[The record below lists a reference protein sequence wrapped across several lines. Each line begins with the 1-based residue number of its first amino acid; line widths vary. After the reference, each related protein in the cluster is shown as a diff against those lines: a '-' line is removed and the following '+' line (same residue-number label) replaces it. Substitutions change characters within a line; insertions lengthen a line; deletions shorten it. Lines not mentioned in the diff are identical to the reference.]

1 MTGGIAR
8 RREGLFDQSGHLFLL
23 ALDHAQSGVTPG
35 LELSWE
41 LMARLAAS
49 DLSGFILN
57 VGLAGRMAEPPFL
70 RKKLVLRTSFG
81 GSALASEFATTHAN
95 HVSPET
101 ALDLGADAVL
111 MMAVLGGADYLGLQ
125 EMAADIDA
133 YHRLSLPVI
142 VEILA
147 ADFAKTNDFEVQYNG
162 ARVAAEL
169 GADVVKAFYVD
180 GFEKVT
186 AACPVPVILA
196 GGPKDRDVVQVARQ
210 VVAEGA
216 RGFAFGRNIFQ
227 AEDPAAVVEQLS
239 EILAGK

>member
-8 RREGLFDQSGHLFLL
+8 NREGLFNDRGLVFLL

-35 LELSWE
+35 LERSWE
-41 LMARLAAS
+41 LMDRLS
-49 DLSGFILN
+49 DSALSGFILN
-57 VGLAGRMAEPPFL
+57 VGLAGRMAGPRFL

-81 GSALASEFATTHAN
+81 GSALASDYATSHSN

-101 ALDLGADAVL
+101 ALALGADAVL
-111 MMAVLGGADYLGLQ
+111 MMAVMGGSDYLGLQ

-133 YHRLSLPVI
+133 YHQLSIPVI

-147 ADFAKTNDFEVQYNG
+147 ADFSKTNSFEVQYNG

-169 GADVVKAFYVD
+169 GADVVKAFYIE
-180 GFEKVT
+180 GFDKVT

-196 GGPKDRDVVQVARQ
+196 GGPKDRDIAQVARQ
-210 VVAEGA
+210 ALNEGA

-227 AEDPAAVVEQLS
+227 AEDPKAVVNKLGT
-239 EILAGK
+239 LLG

>member
-8 RREGLFDQSGHLFLL
+8 GREGLFNDRGLVFLL

-35 LELSWE
+35 LERSWE
-41 LMARLAAS
+41 LMNRLS
-49 DLSGFILN
+49 DSALSGFILN
-57 VGLAGRMAEPPFL
+57 VGLAGRMAEPRFL

-81 GSALASEFATTHAN
+81 GSALASDYATSHSN

-101 ALDLGADAVL
+101 ALALGADAVL
-111 MMAVLGGADYLGLQ
+111 MMAVMGGSDYLGLQ

-133 YHRLSLPVI
+133 YHQLSIPVI

-147 ADFAKTNDFEVQYNG
+147 ADFSKTNSFEVQYNG

-169 GADVVKAFYVD
+169 GADVVKAFYVE
-180 GFEKVT
+180 GFDKVT

-196 GGPKDRDVVQVARQ
+196 GGPKDRDIAQVARQ
-210 VVAEGA
+210 ALAEGA

-227 AEDPAAVVEQLS
+227 AEDPKAVVNKLGT
-239 EILAGK
+239 LLG